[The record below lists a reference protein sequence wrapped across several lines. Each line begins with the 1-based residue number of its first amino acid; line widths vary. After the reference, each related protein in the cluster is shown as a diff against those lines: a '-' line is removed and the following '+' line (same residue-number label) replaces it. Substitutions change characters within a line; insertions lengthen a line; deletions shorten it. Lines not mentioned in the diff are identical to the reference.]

1 MKKQNNRYRRGIAM
15 EMAIGMMLF
24 SVAFSLLLYTVSM
37 LQIRSMKNDL
47 ADFEAKVKEYQ
58 AEDCKNG
65 LEIPTDEEEYFSV
78 NGKTY
83 KVTKGDNGVEFTP
96 VTTPQE

>member
-37 LQIRSMKNDL
+37 LQIRSMKNDIS
-47 ADFEAKVKEYQ
+47 DFEAKVKEYQ
-58 AEDCKNG
+58 AEELGENESEK
-65 LEIPTDEEEYFSV
+65 ISV
-78 NGKTY
+78 NGK
-83 KVTKGDNGVEFTP
+83 EFEVQGNKP
-96 VTTPQE
+96 VAE

>member
-58 AEDCKNG
+58 AEEYKNG
-65 LEIPTDEEEYFSV
+65 LEIPTDEDEYFFV

-83 KVTKGDNGVEFTP
+83 TVTQNGGEVIFTP
-96 VTTPQE
+96 GTE